1 MRRKIGRDANGVH
14 ALALL
19 IPAALA
25 LVVVPWG
32 LRELRTHDAVRP
44 NYRGAQLPWPAGV
57 LIVLAALLSLL
68 VLAPLQQLD
77 SDGVFHPQMGA
88 VALYL
93 VGVALLGLLDDL
105 LGQRFA
111 GAPRGIRAHARA
123 AVRGRLSTGTL
134 KALGTSALAL
144 YCASTI
150 GSHPPSAVWW
160 LLASAVLVLA
170 THAFNLLD
178 LRPGRAPKALVL
190 LGAGLT
196 VAAGPRAPY
205 TLGLFLGPA
214 LVLGAC
220 DLRERALVGDSGAAM
235 FGGLAGW
242 WLVLTLSSVG
252 MVVALVLL
260 SVICLYGEL
269 RSISAAVER
278 LPLLRHLD
286 SIGRP
291 P

>member
-1 MRRKIGRDANGVH
+1 MH

-19 IPAALA
+19 ISAALA

-32 LRELRTHDAVRP
+32 LRELRAHAAVRP

-68 VLAPLQQLD
+68 ALAPLQQLD
-77 SDGVFHPQMGA
+77 SDRVFYPQNGA

-105 LGQRFA
+105 LGQRLA
-111 GAPRGIRAHARA
+111 GAPRGVRAHARA
-123 AVRGRLSTGTL
+123 ALHGRLSTGAL

-144 YCASTI
+144 YCASTL
-150 GSHPPSAVWW
+150 GFSDTGW

-214 LVLGAC
+214 LALGAW
-220 DLRERALVGDSGAAM
+220 DLRERALLGDSGAAM

-242 WLVLTLSSVG
+242 WLVLTLSSAG
-252 MVVALVLL
+252 MAVAVALLAA
-260 SVICLYGEL
+260 ICLYGEL
-269 RSISAAVER
+269 RSLSAAVER

-286 SIGRP
+286 SVGRP
-291 P
+291 S